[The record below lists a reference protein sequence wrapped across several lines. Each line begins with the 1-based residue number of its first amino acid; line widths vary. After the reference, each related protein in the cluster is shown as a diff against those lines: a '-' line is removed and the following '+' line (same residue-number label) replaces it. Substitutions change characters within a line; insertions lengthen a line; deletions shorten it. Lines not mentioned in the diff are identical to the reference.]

1 MCSVESGGEKLK
13 KFHHFNVIIV
23 QKLKIFNFDTAL
35 IQNQLNDSGDFEVR
49 FGTDFLTPLLLFLA
63 ETIANRLKFASKG
76 RKSRILFYDSQ
87 DAM

>member
-13 KFHHFNVIIV
+13 KFHYFNVIIV

-49 FGTDFLTPLLLFLA
+49 FGTDFFNSTAAF
-63 ETIANRLKFASKG
+63 FS
-76 RKSRILFYDSQ
+76 
-87 DAM
+87 

>member
-49 FGTDFLTPLLLFLA
+49 FETDFFNSTAAFL
-63 ETIANRLKFASKG
+63 S
-76 RKSRILFYDSQ
+76 
-87 DAM
+87 

>member
-1 MCSVESGGEKLK
+1 MRSVRSGGEKLK
-13 KFHHFNVIIV
+13 KFHHFNVIVV
-23 QKLKIFNFDTAL
+23 QKCNFDTAL

-49 FGTDFLTPLLLFLA
+49 FGTDFLTLLLHFLA

-76 RKSRILFYDSQ
+76 RNSRILFYDSQ

>member
-1 MCSVESGGEKLK
+1 MWSVRSGGEKLK
-13 KFHHFNVIIV
+13 KFHHFDVIVV
-23 QKLKIFNFDTAL
+23 QIFNFDTAL

-49 FGTDFLTPLLLFLA
+49 FGTDFFNSTAAFLA